1 VRVTPPEVLATVRL
15 RIANQGRIVN
25 QIAGTY
31 KEVYRALMEYVD
43 NSADAAAV
51 DPSKPRHLMV
61 TVDAAEREVVF
72 EDDCSGMSP
81 EKLGD
86 LLQSI
91 GKSTKANLPW
101 VNGEFGF
108 GVHAFR
114 AFAQHAEFV
123 TRAKGS
129 RTCVMTIDR
138 EADENQEVPITEAL
152 TESIRAATG
161 TRVRVYGFRKG
172 VFKGS
177 YFASNLRKEIEE
189 HFDDVIQN
197 GILEVRVRD
206 TRGGSFEACK
216 PADLASFPG
225 MPIKKTISCLVDG
238 VTKSI
243 EVDAKLV
250 EGPPIR
256 HPIILT
262 RNGRRILPV
271 GEIRS
276 FRNHLRLNG
285 RLPDVWT
292 HPQLSGRIEIRDIAS
307 PNITRDDFQP
317 GEGREALFDLLLGL
331 QSELESVV
339 QTSETKHRDRQ
350 LDSAAKILS
359 ERLAHVMKRF
369 SATFRRP
376 VSIPGSGSGGT
387 AGGLGL
393 APGGSESGGGGPGD
407 VPGAGGPEPTGGGGQ
422 GPGSGGLGSGDRGAH
437 EKGGPE
443 GKAGGTVVASG
454 GPELRFSHLDPQTR
468 CQLVGYQI
476 TVNVDH
482 SAYKQRSDRGGLDER
497 LLNHVARVIS
507 PPLTQ
512 KLYESLGQVPLPL
525 EFGEKVVDLSI
536 LLEDDFMEAE
546 EDIAIAMRL
555 ADTEETNRDD

>member
-1 VRVTPPEVLATVRL
+1 MTTPDVIRTVKL

-51 DPSKPRHLMV
+51 DPSKPRHLIV
-61 TVDAAEREVVF
+61 TVDTTEREVFF

-123 TRAKGS
+123 TRAKRS
-129 RTCVMTIDR
+129 PTCAMTIDR
-138 EADENQEVPITEAL
+138 EADENQEVPITEAP
-152 TESIRAATG
+152 TGSITAATG

-177 YFASNLRKEIEE
+177 YFASSLRKEIEE

-197 GILEVRVRD
+197 GILEVHIRD
-206 TRGGSFEACK
+206 ARGGSFEACK
-216 PADLASFPG
+216 PADLASLPG
-225 MPIKKTISCLVDG
+225 VTIKKTISCSVDG
-238 VTKSI
+238 VTKSV
-243 EVDAKLV
+243 EVDAKLIDGV
-250 EGPPIR
+250 PIR
-256 HPIILT
+256 HPVILT

-271 GEIRS
+271 GEVRS

-307 PNITRDDFQP
+307 PNITRDDLQP

-331 QSELESVV
+331 QTEFELIV
-339 QTSETKHRDRQ
+339 QVSETKHRDRQ

-359 ERLAHVMKRF
+359 ERLARVMKRF
-369 SATFRRP
+369 SATFKRP
-376 VSIPGSGSGGT
+376 VSTAGSSSGGG
-387 AGGLGL
+387 AGSAGLV
-393 APGGSESGGGGPGD
+393 PGGSESGGGGPGD
-407 VPGAGGPEPTGGGGQ
+407 VSGAGGPDPTGSGGQ
-422 GPGSGGLGSGDRGAH
+422 SPGKGGLGSGSHGAH
-437 EKGGPE
+437 ERGSPE
-443 GKAGGTVVASG
+443 GTAGGTVVAAG
-454 GPELRFSHLDPQTR
+454 GPELQFSHLDPQIR
-468 CQLVGYQI
+468 YQLVGYQI

-482 SAYKQRSDRGGLDER
+482 AAYRQRSDRGGLDER
-497 LLNHVARVIS
+497 LLNHVARIIS

-525 EFGEKVVDLSI
+525 EFGEKVIDLSI
-536 LLEDDFMEAE
+536 LLEDDFMAAE
-546 EDIAIAMRL
+546 EDIVLAMRM
-555 ADTEETNRDD
+555 AETEEMNRDA